1 MPPYPARY
9 RAWYIT
15 AVYHLDRHGE
25 FMRGND
31 SNLKTVIGWREWV
44 ALPELGIAA
53 IKAKMDTGARTSA
66 LHTFLIE
73 PFEVDGQA
81 RVRFGIHPQ
90 MKRRDIEIFCE
101 ADVIDQRLVRDSGGH
116 QEERYVIR
124 TLLRFAGEQWPI
136 EITLTD
142 RDPMQFRM
150 LLGRTALRH
159 RLIVDPSRSYRI
171 GKPRAESDAT
181 TPKQIRSSKRKT
193 R

>member
-1 MPPYPARY
+1 
-9 RAWYIT
+9 
-15 AVYHLDRHGE
+15 V
-25 FMRGND
+25 RGNET
-31 SNLKTVIGWREWV
+31 NLKTVIGWREWV

-73 PFEVDGQA
+73 PFEADGQA
-81 RVRFGIHPQ
+81 RVRFGVHPHL
-90 MKRRDIEIFCE
+90 KRRDIEIFCV
-101 ADVIDQRLVRDSGGH
+101 ADLVDQRLVRDSGGH
-116 QEERYVIR
+116 EENRYVIR

-136 EITLTD
+136 EMTLTD

-159 RLIVDPSRSYRI
+159 RLMVDSSHSYRM
-171 GKPRAESDAT
+171 GKPQAESDGT
-181 TPKQIRSSKRKT
+181 TPQQVRLRKRTT

>member
-1 MPPYPARY
+1 MFPTGVGMNRLTNPCP
-9 RAWYIT
+9 T
-15 AVYHLDRHGE
+15 LDQYGE

-31 SNLKTVIGWREWV
+31 TNGKTVIGWREWV

-66 LHTFLIE
+66 LHTFCIE
-73 PFEVDGQA
+73 PFEADGQS

-90 MKRRDIEIFCE
+90 MKRQNIEIFCV
-101 ADVIDQRLVRDSGGH
+101 ADLVDQRLVRDSGGH
-116 QEERYVIR
+116 EEERYVIR

-150 LLGRTALRH
+150 LLGRTALRP
-159 RLIVDPSRSYRI
+159 RLIIDPSRSYRM
-171 GKPRAESDAT
+171 GKLQAQSDTT
-181 TPKQIRSSKRKT
+181 TPKQVRLNKRKT
-193 R
+193 S